1 MGHQSKAPDNDVPL
15 QLLGIYMVHQS
26 KASANEM
33 FSHVIRE
40 LFAHMITLK
49 YRTMK
54 INRKKK

>member
-54 INRKKK
+54 INRKKN